1 MEVLVSRHGFVC
13 ITLPSLCQV
22 LLIVSTTGPT
32 PMDVSTTAQEISN
45 TDVTVLEGHSSEV
58 SRVL

>member
-1 MEVLVSRHGFVC
+1 MEVLVSRLGFVC
-13 ITLPSLCQV
+13 ILPSPCQV
-22 LLIVSTTGPT
+22 LLIVNTTGPT

>member
-1 MEVLVSRHGFVC
+1 MEVLMARLCFVC
-13 ITLPSLCQV
+13 LTLPSPCQV
-22 LLIVSTTGPT
+22 LLIVNTTGRT